1 MPVMYSASSLAKEK
15 GCTLQ
20 QVTLSWV
27 LHQPLNLYA
36 LIGPA
41 TVEELDNSLGALDVQ
56 LSSDELAWLN
66 LQKEPIRA
74 LA

>member
-1 MPVMYSASSLAKEK
+1 M
-15 GCTLQ
+15 
-20 QVTLSWV
+20 
-27 LHQPLNLYA
+27 NLYA

-41 TVEELDNSLGALDVQ
+41 TVSELNNSLGALDIT
-56 LSSDELAWLN
+56 LSEEELAWLN

>member
-1 MPVMYSASSLAKEK
+1 M
-15 GCTLQ
+15 
-20 QVTLSWV
+20 

-41 TVEELDNSLGALDVQ
+41 TVDELDNSLGALDVQ
-56 LSSDELAWLN
+56 LSDDELAWLN
-66 LQKEPIRA
+66 LQKEPIKA